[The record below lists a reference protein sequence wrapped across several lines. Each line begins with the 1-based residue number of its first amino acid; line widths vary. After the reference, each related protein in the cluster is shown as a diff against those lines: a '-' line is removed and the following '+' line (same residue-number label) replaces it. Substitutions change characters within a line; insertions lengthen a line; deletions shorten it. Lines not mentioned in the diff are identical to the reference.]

1 MKSGYFLFIAF
12 LSAAR
17 LFGQDS
23 FQLAPPIIK
32 YNSVFF
38 KKETK
43 ADIIFAQHGSAIH
56 YTTNGKEPTINDA
69 AYTMPIKIKKNFTTL
84 KAKVFGTG
92 LLASETAQ
100 ATFIKDGI
108 AIKDI
113 TNIQPNEKYSGEGAN
128 TLNDNKG
135 GSPSIQSKTWL
146 GFREDSVVFT
156 LVTAK
161 KQKVKSIMFQL
172 LQDYN
177 SWIFFP
183 NKVEVFS
190 NMKKLGELV
199 IEKSEHNEA
208 QIIKPFLIPFTKKI
222 NSNVIQ
228 LKIYTCNKIPDWH
241 TGKGTRGWLFID
253 EIKIY

>member
-12 LSAAR
+12 LSATR

-32 YNSVFF
+32 YHTVFF
-38 KKETK
+38 KKENK
-43 ADIIFAQHGSAIH
+43 ADIIFAQQATAIH
-56 YTTNGKEPTINDA
+56 YTTNGKEPTINDGV
-69 AYTMPIKIKKNFTTL
+69 YTIPIRIKKNFTTL

-92 LLASETAQ
+92 FLASETAQ
-100 ATFIKDGI
+100 VTFIKDGI

-128 TLNDNKG
+128 TLIDNKG

-156 LVTAK
+156 IVTAK
-161 KQKVKSIMFQL
+161 KQEIKSIMFQL
-172 LQDYN
+172 LQDYK

-183 NKVEVFS
+183 DKVEVFG
-190 NMKKLGELV
+190 NMEKLGELL
-199 IEKSEHNEA
+199 IEKSEHSET
-208 QIIKPFLIPFTKKI
+208 QLIKPFLIPFAKKI
-222 NSNVIQ
+222 NTGIIQ

-241 TGKGTRGWLFID
+241 PGKGTRGWLFID